1 MSTAQAELET
11 LQQLLQLEKE
21 QDYEQFRRFVS
32 QLSLSERVSEGYT
45 WHPVTLEKSGYTY
58 GERAYVTISRA
69 SSTGTQQAFRPGQP
83 VRLFNRADEVRQPE
97 QTGVIHSMTAT
108 RMRVV
113 LSGKDLPDWL
123 HTGSL
128 GVDLSFDERTYRE
141 MEKAL
146 VRVREASGDQLA
158 VLREIVHG
166 NRAARFREQAPLT
179 VEGLNPSQEE
189 AVRQVLAAEDIAV
202 VHGPPGTGKTTT
214 LVAAIRLICR
224 SEQTVLVCAPSNTAT
239 DLLTER
245 LSAEGLSVLRIGD
258 ISRVDE
264 NLVRHT
270 LEAQLANHPEA
281 KNIRKVR
288 LEAAETRRKALRYK
302 RKFGADERQERGR
315 LFKEA
320 GELSAWANR
329 LEDMLVENLLDSSQ
343 VITCTLVG
351 SMHKALGK
359 RRFRTLV
366 IDEAAQALEPA
377 TWIPLTRAD
386 RVILAGDP
394 FQLPPTVKSTKAVQG
409 GLSTTLMEKCLTK
422 VRPVSLLTV
431 QYRMHR
437 SIMQFSNHWFYQ
449 GRLYAADP
457 VAEHQLAVRLPH
469 PPLLFIDT
477 AGTGF
482 EEKSPE
488 KSRSR
493 YNPEEFRLL
502 CEHLYQLLALHE
514 GMEPPSIG
522 IIAPY
527 REQVLHMVTAT
538 ANDPTLKD
546 VKLDINTI
554 DAFQGQER
562 DVIYLSL
569 VRSNPKGDIGFLAD
583 YRRMNVAMTRARKLL
598 VLVGDSATI
607 GHDPFYRE
615 LLDFCELSDSYQTA
629 WAYMM

>member
-1 MSTAQAELET
+1 MSKAQEELAL
-11 LQQLLQLEKE
+11 LQQLLRQEKE
-21 QDYEQFRRFVS
+21 QDYEQFRRFVE
-32 QLSLSERVSEGYT
+32 QLTLAESVSEGYT
-45 WHPVTLEKSGYTY
+45 WYPVTLEKSGYTY
-58 GERAYVTISRA
+58 GERAYVTVTRTA
-69 SSTGTQQAFRPGQP
+69 AAGTQQAFRPGQP
-83 VRLFNRADEVRQPE
+83 VLLFNRADEVRQPE
-97 QTGVIHSMTAT
+97 QSGVIHSMTAT
-108 RMRVV
+108 RMKVV

-123 HTGSL
+123 HGGSL
-128 GVDLSFDERTYRE
+128 GVNLSFDERTYRE
-141 MEKAL
+141 MENAL
-146 VRVREASGDQLA
+146 TRVREASGNQLA
-158 VLREIVHG
+158 ALREIVHG
-166 NRAARFREQAPLT
+166 NRDARFREHAPVT
-179 VEGLNPSQEE
+179 VAGLNPSQEE
-189 AVRQVLAAEDIAV
+189 AVRQVLSAQDIAV

-214 LVAAIRLICR
+214 LVAAIRLICQT
-224 SEQTVLVCAPSNTAT
+224 EQTVLVCAPSNTAT

-245 LSAEGLSVLRIGD
+245 LAAEGLSVLRLGD

-270 LEAQLANHPEA
+270 LDAQLANHPEA

-288 LEAAETRRKALRYK
+288 LEAAEARRKALRYK
-302 RKFGADERQERGR
+302 RKFGEDERRERGR

-329 LEDMLVENLLDSSQ
+329 LEDILVESLLDGSQ

-359 RRFRTLV
+359 RHFRTLV

-394 FQLPPTVKSTKAVQG
+394 FQLPPTVKSPKALQG
-409 GLSTTLMEKCLTK
+409 GLSVTLMERCLTK

-437 SIMQFSNHWFYQ
+437 SIMQFPNRWFYQ
-449 GRLYAADP
+449 GKLQAAEP
-457 VAEHQLAVRLPH
+457 VADHRLAVPLPH
-469 PPLLFIDT
+469 APLLFIDT

-482 EEKSPE
+482 EEKTPE

-493 YNPEEFRLL
+493 YNPEEFQLL
-502 CEHLYQLLALHE
+502 CEHLYQLLGLYD
-514 GMEPPSIG
+514 GQEPPSIG
-522 IIAPY
+522 LISPY
-527 REQVLHMVTAT
+527 REQVLHMAT
-538 ANDPTLKD
+538 ASAKDPVLASIS
-546 VKLDINTI
+546 LDINTI

-598 VLVGDSATI
+598 VMVGDSATI
-607 GHDPFYRE
+607 GKDPFYRD
-615 LLDFCELSDSYQTA
+615 LLDHCEESDGYQTA